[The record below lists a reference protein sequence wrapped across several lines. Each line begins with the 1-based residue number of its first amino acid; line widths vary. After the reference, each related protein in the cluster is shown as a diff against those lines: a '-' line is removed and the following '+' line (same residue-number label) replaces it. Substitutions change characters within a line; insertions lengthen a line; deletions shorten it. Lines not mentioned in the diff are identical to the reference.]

1 MSETVFSWTD
11 LGSESK
17 GLDTKKISELFDSL
31 RSLCKQSGQ
40 RPISLVWTDFSPR
53 LQVEMEGLVPNAPNA
68 LISAT
73 WRFKIYVCSEF
84 TTKLFAFIITSCD
97 AIQ

>member
-1 MSETVFSWTD
+1 M
-11 LGSESK
+11 
-17 GLDTKKISELFDSL
+17 
-31 RSLCKQSGQ
+31 
-40 RPISLVWTDFSPR
+40 
-53 LQVEMEGLVPNAPNA
+53 EMEGLVSNAPNA